1 MTSTLRGEGVPSK
14 ADIESNLSKGG
25 CVNLR
30 TRGGG
35 FKISE
40 IVADIINGSPLMK
53 TETPAKHIASSLA
66 FQEQIYIFYGY
77 GYNVMQIRFVVMSD
91 PLKSGAPYSL
101 FR

>member
-1 MTSTLRGEGVPSK
+1 
-14 ADIESNLSKGG
+14 
-25 CVNLR
+25 
-30 TRGGG
+30 
-35 FKISE
+35 
-40 IVADIINGSPLMK
+40 MK

-101 FR
+101 SR